1 MMCCRL
7 RTSPRIPRSRR
18 RAPPALW
25 KIASKTAKLVIAPV
39 EAACLKLFH
48 SDFYSALALRLRTG
62 EEYLPDMLVEH
73 LLSVGYTRV
82 DVVEMPGQLTLR
94 GGILDVYSPEMDR
107 PVRIDF
113 FGDEIESIRKFDPE
127 TQRSPVFPGYRTAAA
142 CLTEIPITEK
152 VLEAINAR
160 LTRKSGQVSR
170 LRSWKGGET
179 PSRAPDP
186 RRHPH
191 RRSHHLPRLGVL
203 SRPSP
208 VPPSTLLDLLGPA
221 TRVFVEEPAMIKNQG
236 ERWWNKVEQRH
247 DRSGIGNLI
256 RPEDIYVS
264 PWDLRIAAR
273 LLRRGARSARRGRR
287 PRRRPQP
294 LRD

>member
-1 MMCCRL
+1 
-7 RTSPRIPRSRR
+7 
-18 RAPPALW
+18 
-25 KIASKTAKLVIAPV
+25 
-39 EAACLKLFH
+39 
-48 SDFYSALALRLRTG
+48 
-62 EEYLPDMLVEH
+62 MLVEH

-127 TQRSPVFPGYRTAAA
+127 TQRSQSSLDTALLLP
-142 CLTEIPITEK
+142 LTEIPITEK

-160 LTRKSGQVSR
+160 LTRSGTAAATEIRRRVPHISI
-170 LRSWKGGET
+170 LRPGMDQQRS
-179 PSRAPDP
+179 
-186 RRHPH
+186 H

-203 SRPSP
+203 RPRSRRLK
-208 VPPSTLLDLLGPA
+208 STLLDLLGPS
-221 TRVFVEEPAMIKNQG
+221 TRVFIEEPAMIKNQG

-256 RPEDIYVS
+256 RPEDIYTQ
-264 PWDLRIAAR
+264 PL
-273 LLRRGARSARRGRR
+273 GARRPPPASFPGCDLDQLGAVDILDADRSGLSEIDFHTRPTMRFHGSSPRPHRRRQLAHQAGSPRPPHRAQPGRSRTPRR
-287 PRRRPQP
+287 PAAGI
-294 LRD
+294 